1 MMTGT
6 ARMLT
11 LASALALS
19 AVAASAQTVGG
30 NFGSGDDR
38 GSVGASVG
46 NGSFG
51 GGTTASGP
59 SGTTGSGGLGFGQD
73 SGATTSSIGTA
84 DGLGS
89 LPGTGLPGS
98 ATGSTAGI
106 AAAIG
111 GLTIEEQR
119 RLARKCTAILGA
131 PSKHASD
138 EVAVCKVLASL

>member
-1 MMTGT
+1 MMTRS

-30 NFGSGDDR
+30 NFGSGDNR
-38 GSVGASVG
+38 GGVGASLG

-59 SGTTGSGGLGFGQD
+59 SGTTGSGSLGFGQG

-84 DGLGS
+84 
-89 LPGTGLPGS
+89 GT
-98 ATGSTAGI
+98 
-106 AAAIG
+106 AAAIR

-119 RLARKCTAILGA
+119 KLARKCTAILGA

>member
-1 MMTGT
+1 MMTRS

-30 NFGSGDDR
+30 NFGSGDNR
-38 GSVGASVG
+38 GGVGASLG

-59 SGTTGSGGLGFGQD
+59 SGTTGSGSLGFGQG

-84 DGLGS
+84 GNTQTNFASAFGS
-89 LPGTGLPGS
+89 V
-98 ATGSTAGI
+98 STAGT
-106 AAAIG
+106 AAAIR

-119 RLARKCTAILGA
+119 KLARKCTAILGA